1 MGIGSCSLF
10 LRLLNLCYHH
20 NILATTVQVVVF
32 LFLLWHTS
40 LLLIGLQPTTT
51 GICDDYCDH
60 EFDMKPKQRKTEFVV
75 IQGGLKRVSSR
86 SRHPFPCTY
95 MRRNHGIFYYHPYLQ
110 ESCNFP
116 NRAGMSIP
124 GRDTVL
130 LKHRVICEC
139 KDAVARHA
147 REQTNSGILKQPRIV
162 TI

>member
-1 MGIGSCSLF
+1 M
-10 LRLLNLCYHH
+10 
-20 NILATTVQVVVF
+20 F

-40 LLLIGLQPTTT
+40 LLLIGLPPTTT

-60 EFDMKPKQRKTEFVV
+60 EFDMKPKQRKTGFVV

-139 KDAVARHA
+139 KDAVAGHA

-162 TI
+162 II